1 MVQARIRLEL
11 PRGQWKADVSRGCSD
26 LSFQLLGMVMS
37 DDRAV
42 ETVVVSGRTI
52 DECLSEIASH
62 PDVDEFAVIERHSNK
77 VTVHLETLE
86 PTVLSAAAEAGTPLV
101 YPADV
106 ECGELTATV
115 VGTHAAVSELG
126 DQLQADGFGFE
137 VAYIRSD
144 HDVSQVLTDRQ
155 AEVLFTAV
163 EHGYYRSPRQCTLT
177 EVAEILGIAKST
189 CSGTLQRAE
198 ESVVEYFCLQQ
209 QPPGRESDER
219 TPVVGGRSGD

>member
-1 MVQARIRLEL
+1 MVQARIQLDL
-11 PRGQWKADVSRGCSD
+11 PRERWKGGVSREYPD

-37 DDRAV
+37 GECAV
-42 ETVVVSGRTI
+42 ETVVVSGGAL
-52 DECLSEIASH
+52 DDSLSEIASH
-62 PDVDEFAVIERHSNK
+62 PDVDEFAVIERHSNN
-77 VTVHLETLE
+77 VTVHLETLD
-86 PTVLSAAAEAGTPLV
+86 PAVLSAAATAGTPLV

-115 VGTHAAVSELG
+115 VGTHAAISELG

-144 HDVSQVLTDRQ
+144 HDVSEVLTDRQ

-177 EVAEILGIAKST
+177 EVAEVLDIAKST

-198 ESVVEYFCLQQ
+198 EAVIEYFCLQQ
-209 QPPGRESDER
+209 QPPGRKSETRS
-219 TPVVGGRSGD
+219 PAVGGRSGD